1 MAISWSENSRTRTFR
16 SSSFE
21 ISAPIR
27 ASIWDGKRARNVQR
41 ARNLSSL
48 GHPDLGPGADT
59 GEHLHSDLPRLDGV
73 VDVRSGDGKGEVDEL
88 EGERKEPVLVRD
100 GGGLFGREVLAA
112 EDAEGGLHVEVSH
125 LEEVPVDGPTRP
137 KGKGSGRR

>member
-1 MAISWSENSRTRTFR
+1 MCRGERISINPSFLCVQK
-16 SSSFE
+16 SSSRE
-21 ISAPIR
+21 ITHHLLDPSVNQ
-27 ASIWDGKRARNVQR
+27 AS
-41 ARNLSSL
+41 NLSSL